1 MPPEKEAEAQAMAF
15 VAASRYGLD
24 ISGYSFGYIAAP
36 AGDANLLRQA
46 GERTSN
52 TS

>member
-1 MPPEKEAEAQAMAF
+1 MRPEEEAEAEGMAF

-24 ISGYSFGYIAAP
+24 IGGYSFGYIAAP

-46 GERTSN
+46 GERTIN